1 MEFFDIVD
9 EKGIPTGESIER
21 TQAHKKGIRHR
32 TAHIWIIREQDGK
45 AQLLLQKRSAEKDSF
60 PGRFD
65 TSSAGHIQAGDEPEE
80 SAIRE
85 LYEELGI
92 QASKEELQFAGCF
105 DIQYEK
111 EFHGKMFRDNEVA
124 FVYMYTKPVDVAKLI
139 LQKEEVESVE
149 WFDMEELDAAF
160 RPNTKAVFGETI
172 ANPLMSV
179 PDIRHLADVA
189 HANGAKLFIDNT
201 FATSIIAKP
210 IKYGAD
216 LVIYSATKYLGGH
229 DDLVGGAVVGSEEI
243 IKSLS
248 FYLGLYGANLGA
260 TESWLLARSL
270 RTLPLRVKK
279 MAENGLALAKFFE
292 SHPKVEKVYYPGLES
307 SPSKALADKQFEGN
321 GYGGMLCVNF
331 KGGQKEIDKL
341 ISNLQLVRFVPT
353 LAGVG
358 TTLTYPPRA
367 SHRDLSP
374 DELAAIGITMG
385 QIRLSSGL
393 EDTDDLLND
402 FDQALAKM

>member
-1 MEFFDIVD
+1 MAYASGMGAVSGAIFALLKSGDHAIFTKAKYSGTEDVTSDWLPRF
-9 EKGIPTGESIER
+9 GI
-21 TQAHKKGIRHR
+21 AH
-32 TAHIWIIREQDGK
+32 
-45 AQLLLQKRSAEKDSF
+45 
-60 PGRFD
+60 D
-65 TSSAGHIQAGDEPEE
+65 T
-80 SAIRE
+80 
-85 LYEELGI
+85 
-92 QASKEELQFAGCF
+92 F
-105 DIQYEK
+105 
-111 EFHGKMFRDNEVA
+111 
-124 FVYMYTKPVDVAKLI
+124 
-139 LQKEEVESVE
+139 
-149 WFDMEELDAAF
+149 DAADLSQLESLIK
-160 RPNTKAVFGETI
+160 PNTKLIYVESP
-172 ANPLMSV
+172 ANPTMVLV
-179 PDIRHLADVA
+179 DIAAVVEIA
-189 HANGAKLFIDNT
+189 HKHGIKVFIDNT

-321 GYGGMLCVNF
+321 DYGGMLCVNF

>member
-1 MEFFDIVD
+1 MSQLVLKHPDLKHEDLKFNTVEVHAGEPRDMYGALIPPIYQTSTFYFDSTDDAVKACDDYAESFAYSRITNPSVD
-9 EKGIPTGESIER
+9 YLEQKLAALEHGKGAVAYASGMGAVSGAIF
-21 TQAHKKGIRHR
+21 A
-32 TAHIWIIREQDGK
+32 
-45 AQLLLQKRSAEKDSF
+45 LLK
-60 PGRFD
+60 
-65 TSSAGHIQAGDEPEE
+65 AGDH
-80 SAIRE
+80 AIFTKAKYSGTEDVTSDWLPRF
-85 LYEELGI
+85 GI
-92 QASKEELQFAGCF
+92 AHDTF
-105 DIQYEK
+105 
-111 EFHGKMFRDNEVA
+111 
-124 FVYMYTKPVDVAKLI
+124 
-139 LQKEEVESVE
+139 
-149 WFDMEELDAAF
+149 DAADLSQLEGLIK
-160 RPNTKAVFGETI
+160 PNTKLIYVESP
-172 ANPLMSV
+172 ANPTMVLV
-179 PDIRHLADVA
+179 DIAAVVEIA
-189 HANGAKLFIDNT
+189 HKHGIKVFIDNT

-210 IKYGAD
+210 IKFGAD

-279 MAENGLALAKFFE
+279 MAENGMALAKFFE

-402 FDQALAKM
+402 FDQALAKL